1 MSKYDNL
8 MKAIDDIC
16 KDYKGCKDC
25 PLFIRRSPYTYENL
39 CVMLEDIFRNEL
51 KEEKENE

>member
-1 MSKYDNL
+1 MNKYDNL
-8 MKAIDDIC
+8 IKAIDDIC
-16 KDYKGCKDC
+16 NDYESCKYC

-39 CVMLEDIFRNEL
+39 CKMIEDIVKYKF

>member
-1 MSKYDNL
+1 MSKYANL

-25 PLFIRRSPYTYENL
+25 PLFIRRSPYRYENL
-39 CVMLEDIFRNEL
+39 CVMLEDIFKYEF
-51 KEEKENE
+51 KGEKENE

>member
-16 KDYKGCKDC
+16 IDYNSCKDC
-25 PLFIRRSPYTYENL
+25 PLFIRRSPYTYEVL
-39 CVMLEDIFRNEL
+39 CDMIENSVKEKY